1 MTDLVQS
8 KAGLIGYLQGS
19 IKGSVS
25 TLKDAVEGKN
35 DYTKKELIFHLEIA
49 LKQLQKTLD
58 QSEEIW
64 ERVIAK
70 QY

>member
-1 MTDLVQS
+1 MTSIES

-19 IKGSVS
+19 IKGTVS
-25 TLKDAVEGKN
+25 TIKGAVEAKG
-35 DYTKKELIFHLEIA
+35 DCSKEELAYCLQAA
-49 LKQLQKTLD
+49 LKQLQRTLD

-64 ERVIAK
+64 EKVRGT